1 MAETI
6 KAQTKVII
14 ALALVH
20 FTGDFYAAF
29 INPLLPLLVEKL
41 SLTLTQV
48 GLIAGI
54 SRFFAFIIQ
63 PSAGYIA
70 DHYHTRLFIL
80 GGPFLA
86 VLFIPL
92 VGVAPSFALLLVFI
106 SLGSIGTAM
115 FHPTSAGM
123 VSTYAGSHPGFSMSI
138 FNMGGTLA
146 FGAGPLFIAFFVNAF
161 GLEASPWTMIVGLCL
176 LLFLYKIVPLPTGEG
191 LGGFGFIGS
200 IRLALGKVWKAIALI
215 WVVMVLRSFVSQ
227 SFLTFLP
234 VYYAREGYSLISIGT
249 IVALFTV
256 AGAMSGLIAGHL
268 SDRVGYK
275 PVFFA
280 AHGLATP
287 SLFLLLLLPGRWVY
301 VNAFLTGFFILATL
315 PLGVSMAQ
323 ELAPQGKSMV
333 SSLMMGLA
341 FGTGGMM
348 TPLTGMAADQFSI
361 RPVLS
366 FLAAGP
372 LLTTALIALLPERRH
387 DETG

>member
-1 MAETI
+1 VAETQ
-6 KAQTKVII
+6 KANTRIII

-70 DHYHTRLFIL
+70 DHYHTRLFVL

-92 VGVAPSFALLLVFI
+92 VGVAHSFALLLLFI
-106 SLGSIGTAM
+106 SLGSIGSAM

-123 VSTYAGSHPGFSMSI
+123 VSTYAGSRPGFSMSI

-146 FGAGPLFIAFFVNAF
+146 FGVGPLFIAYFVQFF
-161 GLEASPWTMIVGLCL
+161 GLEASPWTMIVGI
-176 LLFLYKIVPLPTGEG
+176 FLIFVLYRIVPLPFGEG
-191 LGGFGFIGS
+191 LGGLGFVGS
-200 IRLALGKVWKAIALI
+200 IRQALGKVWRAVALI
-215 WVVMVLRSFVSQ
+215 WAVMVLRSFVSQ

-234 VYYAREGYSLISIGT
+234 VYYAREGYSLVSIGT
-249 IVALFTV
+249 IIALFTV
-256 AGAMSGLIAGHL
+256 AGALSGLIAGHL

-275 PVFFA
+275 PVFFT

-287 SLFLLLLLPGRWVY
+287 SLFLLLLLQGRGVY
-301 VNAFLTGFFILATL
+301 VSAFLAGFFILATL

-323 ELAPQGKSMV
+323 ELAPRGKSMV

-361 RPVLS
+361 RPVLF

-372 LLTTALIALLPERRH
+372 LLTTALIALLPGRQR
-387 DETG
+387 

>member
-1 MAETI
+1 MAETR
-6 KAQTKVII
+6 KADTKVIV

-20 FTGDFYAAF
+20 FTGDFYASF
-29 INPLLPLLVEKL
+29 INPLLPLFVEKL
-41 SLTLTQV
+41 SLTLTQI

-70 DHYHTRLFIL
+70 DHYRTRLFVL

-92 VGVAPSFALLLVFI
+92 VGVAPSFILLLLFI
-106 SLGSIGTAM
+106 SVGSIGTAM

-123 VSTYAGSHPGFSMSI
+123 VSTYAGSHLGFSMSI

-146 FGAGPLFIAFFVNAF
+146 FGVGPLFIAYFVHTF
-161 GLEASPWTMIVGLCL
+161 GLEASPWTMILGLFL
-176 LLFLYKIVPLPTGEG
+176 ILFLYKIVPLPIGEG
-191 LGGFGFIGS
+191 LGRLGFVSS
-200 IRLALGKVWKAIALI
+200 IREALGKVWKAIALI
-215 WVVMVLRSFVSQ
+215 WVIMVLRSFVSQ

-234 VYYAREGYSLISIGT
+234 VYYAREGHSLVSIGT
-249 IVALFTV
+249 IIALFTV
-256 AGAMSGLIAGHL
+256 AGALSGLIAGHL
-268 SDRVGYK
+268 SDRLGYK

-287 SLFLLLLLPGRWVY
+287 SLVLLLLLPGQWVY
-301 VNAFLTGFFILATL
+301 VNAFLAGFFILATL

-323 ELAPQGKSMV
+323 ELAPRGRSMV

-341 FGTGGMM
+341 FGAGGMM
-348 TPLTGMAADQFSI
+348 TPLTGMAADLFSI
-361 RPVLS
+361 RPVLF

-372 LLTTALIALLPERRH
+372 LLTTGLIALMPERRR
-387 DETG
+387 

>member
-1 MAETI
+1 MAETQ
-6 KAQTKVII
+6 KANTRIII

-70 DHYHTRLFIL
+70 DHYHTRLFVL

-92 VGVAPSFALLLVFI
+92 VGVAHSFALLLLFI
-106 SLGSIGTAM
+106 SLGSIGSAM

-123 VSTYAGSHPGFSMSI
+123 VSTYAGSRPGFSMSI

-146 FGAGPLFIAFFVNAF
+146 FGVGPLFIAYFVQFF
-161 GLEASPWTMIVGLCL
+161 GLEASPWTMIVGI
-176 LLFLYKIVPLPTGEG
+176 FLIFVLYRIVPLPFGEG
-191 LGGFGFIGS
+191 LGGLGFVGS
-200 IRLALGKVWKAIALI
+200 IRQALGKVWRAVALI
-215 WVVMVLRSFVSQ
+215 WAVMVLRSFVSQ

-234 VYYAREGYSLISIGT
+234 VYYAREGYSLVSIGT
-249 IVALFTV
+249 IIALFTV
-256 AGAMSGLIAGHL
+256 AGALSGLIAGHL

-275 PVFFA
+275 PVFFT

-287 SLFLLLLLPGRWVY
+287 SLFLLLLLQGRWVY
-301 VNAFLTGFFILATL
+301 VSAFLAGFFILATL

-323 ELAPQGKSMV
+323 ELAPRGKSMV

-361 RPVLS
+361 RPVLF

-372 LLTTALIALLPERRH
+372 LLTTALIALLPGRQR
-387 DETG
+387 

>member
-1 MAETI
+1 VAETQ
-6 KAQTKVII
+6 KANTRIII

-70 DHYHTRLFIL
+70 DHYHTRLFVL

-92 VGVAPSFALLLVFI
+92 VGVAHSFALLLLFI
-106 SLGSIGTAM
+106 SLGSIGSAM

-123 VSTYAGSHPGFSMSI
+123 VSTYAGSRPGFSMSI

-146 FGAGPLFIAFFVNAF
+146 FGVGPLFIAYFVQFF
-161 GLEASPWTMIVGLCL
+161 GLEASPWTMIVGI
-176 LLFLYKIVPLPTGEG
+176 FLIFVLYRIVPLPFGEG
-191 LGGFGFIGS
+191 LGGLGFVGS
-200 IRLALGKVWKAIALI
+200 IRQALGKVWRAVALI
-215 WVVMVLRSFVSQ
+215 WAVMVLRSFVSQ

-234 VYYAREGYSLISIGT
+234 VYYAREGYSLVSIGT
-249 IVALFTV
+249 IIALFTV
-256 AGAMSGLIAGHL
+256 AGALSGLIAGHL

-275 PVFFA
+275 PVFFT

-287 SLFLLLLLPGRWVY
+287 SLFLLLLLQGRWVY
-301 VNAFLTGFFILATL
+301 VSAFLAGFFILATL

-323 ELAPQGKSMV
+323 ELAPRGKSMV

-361 RPVLS
+361 RPVLF

-372 LLTTALIALLPERRH
+372 LLTTALIALLPGRQR
-387 DETG
+387 

>member
-1 MAETI
+1 VAETK
-6 KAQTKVII
+6 KADTKVII

-48 GLIAGI
+48 GLITGI

-70 DHYHTRLFIL
+70 DHYRTRLFIL

-86 VLFIPL
+86 ALFIPL
-92 VGVAPSFALLLVFI
+92 VGVAPSFALLLIFI
-106 SLGSIGTAM
+106 SAGSIGTAM

-123 VSTYAGSHPGFSMSI
+123 VSTYAGSHLGFSMSI

-146 FGAGPLFIAFFVNAF
+146 FGAGPLFIAYFVHAF

-176 LLFLYKIVPLPTGEG
+176 LLFLYKIVPLPSGEG
-191 LGGFGFIGS
+191 LGGLGFVGS
-200 IRLALGKVWKAIALI
+200 IREALGKVWKAIALI
-215 WVVMVLRSFVSQ
+215 WAVMVLRSFISQ

-249 IVALFTV
+249 IIALFTV
-256 AGAMSGLIAGHL
+256 AGALSGLIAGHL

-301 VNAFLTGFFILATL
+301 VNALLSGFFILATL

-323 ELAPQGKSMV
+323 ELAPRGKSMV

-361 RPVLS
+361 RPVLF

-372 LLTTALIALLPERRH
+372 LLTTPLIALLPERRRSLSP
-387 DETG
+387 